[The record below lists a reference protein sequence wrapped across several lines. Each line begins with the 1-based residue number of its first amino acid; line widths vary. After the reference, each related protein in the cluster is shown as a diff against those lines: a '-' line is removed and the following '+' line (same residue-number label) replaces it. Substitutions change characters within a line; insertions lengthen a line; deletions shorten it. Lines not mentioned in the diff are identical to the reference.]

1 MPVIKQHAKKK
12 TSGEVEIKLHTFL
25 ISDLV
30 EESSQFY
37 FPVVLPMGKDP
48 WQWED
53 RRLGGRSGY
62 GGEVKNPFPSRGLNS
77 DHLTRG

>member
-1 MPVIKQHAKKK
+1 
-12 TSGEVEIKLHTFL
+12 
-25 ISDLV
+25 V